1 MRSPVNVSGP
11 VLLARVGVRGQPV
24 ASNTAQE
31 AVVRFRTLLIVAV
44 LLAGLPARAQPSLQV
59 SPTLETAQV
68 IGSGTVV
75 QGAALW
81 VHPSDPANSLLLV
94 ADNQV
99 GLLLYRTD
107 GTLLAAQSSEG
118 VASGVD
124 VQERVQVTG
133 ISQTLVMVANPSL
146 QALVAYI
153 IDPTT
158 LGIRGAGLSPITT
171 PGFVPNSV
179 ALYVSPTS
187 GRFFAFAGSAT
198 GVVAQFEI
206 TGQVGDGGVQATPVR
221 TFDVGDS
228 VVGLA
233 VDDAQRTLYVVEQ
246 GSGIWQYG
254 AEPDRGDART
264 LVDDVTGG
272 GLSAPLGGV
281 ALYTASG
288 IRGYLLAVSGGESAV
303 RIYERDPSAHTFR
316 GSFTVAQDGGI
327 DAVDRP
333 RHVVVTNQ
341 SLGTRFPLGM
351 VAVHDGTNATGGN
364 ENFKLIPWQTIAT
377 GFATPLV
384 VDTGNTNTP
393 TDGGTPDA
401 GTDGGGGGPSSGRPP
416 TGPGGGLPPGDNEN
430 GPNCYC
436 SSVSVP
442 GSVLLVLAGV
452 LVLSRRRPRA

>member
-1 MRSPVNVSGP
+1 M
-11 VLLARVGVRGQPV
+11 
-24 ASNTAQE
+24 
-31 AVVRFRTLLIVAV
+31 RFRTLLIVAV
-44 LLAGLPARAQPSLQV
+44 LLAGLPARAQSSLQV

-68 IGSGTVV
+68 LGSGTVV

-81 VHPSDPANSLLLV
+81 VHPSDPASSLLLV

-107 GTLLAAQSSEG
+107 GTLLATQSSEG

-133 ISQTLVMVANPSL
+133 ISQSLVMVANPSL

-171 PGFVPNSV
+171 QGFVPNSV
-179 ALYVSPTS
+179 AMYVSPTS

-198 GVVAQFEI
+198 GVVAQFEL
-206 TGQVGDGGVQATPVR
+206 TGQVGAGGVQASLVR
-221 TFDVGDS
+221 LFDVGDS

-233 VDDAQRTLYVVEQ
+233 VDDAQGTLYVVEQ

-254 AEPDRGDART
+254 AEPERGDART
-264 LVDDVTGG
+264 LVDGVTGG

-288 IRGYLLAVSGGESAV
+288 IRGYLLAVSGGENAV
-303 RIYERDPSAHTFR
+303 RIYERAPSAHTFR
-316 GSFTVAQDGGI
+316 GSFTVAQAGGI
-327 DAVDRP
+327 DPVDRP
-333 RHVVVTNQ
+333 RHVVVSNQ

-393 TDGGTPDA
+393 ADGGTPDA
-401 GTDGGGGGPSSGRPP
+401 GTDGGGGGPTSGLPP
-416 TGPGGGLPPGDNEN
+416 TGPGGSPPPGYNEN

-452 LVLSRRRPRA
+452 LLLSRRRPRA